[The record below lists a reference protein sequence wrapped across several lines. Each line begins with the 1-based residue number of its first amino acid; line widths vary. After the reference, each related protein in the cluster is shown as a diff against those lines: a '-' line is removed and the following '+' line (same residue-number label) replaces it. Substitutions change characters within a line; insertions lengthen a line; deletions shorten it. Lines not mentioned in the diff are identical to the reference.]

1 MLANLAR
8 GGVFGTGVVLVP
20 ETLYPL
26 TLGNAYYGLLFF
38 CRWKTGVNNVIVDVL
53 RFTSIVSVAMKS
65 ELKSLVCSKTRI

>member
-26 TLGNAYYGLLFF
+26 TLGNAYYGLVFF
-38 CRWKTGVNNVIVDVL
+38 LSMENWCKQRNSRRTKVYLYCFCGDEI
-53 RFTSIVSVAMKS
+53 
-65 ELKSLVCSKTRI
+65 